1 MKAETK
7 QALLLA
13 ALTFAVIWN
22 CICLTGIFP
31 IDKWSVSTGVV
42 CIANLFT
49 LIPLLFQSGPPKEEK
64 TAYTAERRQ
73 KDRIIAGIL
82 IGLAVVWI
90 VTMIACLF
98 VS

>member
-13 ALTFAVIWN
+13 ALAFAVIWN
-22 CICLTGIFP
+22 SMCLTGIFP
-31 IDKWSVSTGVV
+31 IDKWPVSTGVV

-49 LIPLLFQSGPPKEEK
+49 LIPLLFQSGSPKEEK
-64 TAYTAERRQ
+64 TAYTADRRQ
-73 KDRIIAGIL
+73 KDRIMIGIL
-82 IGLAVVWI
+82 ICLAVAWI
-90 VTMIACLF
+90 VTMIVCLF